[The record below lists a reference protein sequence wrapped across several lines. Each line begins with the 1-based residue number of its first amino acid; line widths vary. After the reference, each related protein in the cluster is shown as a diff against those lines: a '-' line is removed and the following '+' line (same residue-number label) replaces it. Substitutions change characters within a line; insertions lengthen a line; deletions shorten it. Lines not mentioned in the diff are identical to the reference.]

1 MNKVKKLLP
10 VSVMM
15 LSLLGACTK
24 SSSIASSSS
33 RGDPYKVPDDYV
45 AFEGEESSLT
55 ATIDFWETFGGGTA
69 PNATFANAIV
79 TEFNK
84 LYPNITVNLV
94 NHNSYTTIYSDISSA
109 IPAGTTPTMAI
120 CYPDHVAS
128 YLSAN
133 AIENLA
139 GYIADPKIGLGVNDL
154 TAAQGKDDIITAY
167 MNEGI
172 EYKQD
177 GVYSMPYSK
186 STEVMF
192 YNKTMFDAKGW
203 TVPTTWEEMWST
215 CKTIKEDTSTPAGVT
230 PLGYDSDDNL
240 FITYC
245 QQAGIPYTDINNP
258 HYLFNNDKAKAFV
271 RDFKSQY
278 GKGYFLTKGS
288 SANSSYTSTQ
298 FTNQTLY
305 MTVGSTGG
313 TSYNYT
319 KDFDIGVASL
329 PQYDT
334 NSPKVIQQGPS
345 VCIFKRATK
354 EQKQAAWLFYKF
366 ITNTNNSALLATMT
380 GYSPVR
386 TSSYSCDFW
395 NTWKSEAATGADG
408 LTKTVETFVSDNYA
422 AKNAF
427 FTSPAFKGSSTART
441 EVGGLFA
448 SVLLGT
454 KDVDTAFQDAMSACA
469 LIKDE

>member
-1 MNKVKKLLP
+1 MNKIKKLIP
-10 VSVMM
+10 ASV
-15 LSLLGACTK
+15 LLLGALVGCAKPT
-24 SSSIASSSS
+24 SSSS
-33 RGDPYKVPDDYV
+33 SAPREDPYKVPSDYV
-45 AFEGEESSLT
+45 PFAGNIQDIE

-79 TEFNK
+79 AEFQK
-84 LYPNITVNLV
+84 RFPKITVNLV
-94 NHNSYTTIYSDISSA
+94 NHNSYPAIYSDLSNA

-128 YLSAN
+128 YMSAG
-133 AIENLA
+133 AVENLA
-139 GYIADPKIGLGVNDL
+139 GYMADPVIGLGVDDK
-154 TAAQGKDDIITAY
+154 TEAKTKDDFIKAY
-167 MNEGI
+167 LDEGV
-172 EYKQD
+172 EYKQN
-177 GVYSMPYSK
+177 GVYSLPYSK

-192 YNKTMFDAKGW
+192 YNKTIFDAKGW
-203 TVPTTWEEMWST
+203 QVPTTWDELWDL
-215 CKTIKEDTSTPAGVT
+215 CKTIKEDPTTPAGVT

-245 QQAGIPYTDINNP
+245 QQAGIAYTDINNP

-271 RDFKSQY
+271 TNFKEKY
-278 GKGYFLTKGS
+278 DKGYFLTKGS

-319 KDFDIGVASL
+319 DQFSVGVAGI
-329 PQYDT
+329 PQVDT

-345 VCIFKRATK
+345 VCIFKRATTA
-354 EQKQAAWLFYKF
+354 QKQAAWLFYKF
-366 ITNTNNSALLATMT
+366 ITNSANSGLLASMT

-386 TSSYSCDFW
+386 ASSYETDFW
-395 NTWKSEAATGADG
+395 KDFTGSSATGAAG
-408 LTKTVETFVSDNYA
+408 LTVSVLDYV
-422 AKNAF
+422 AKNYSNAF
-427 FTSPAFKGSSTART
+427 YTSPAFKGSSVART
-441 EVGGLFA
+441 EVGGLFS

-454 KDVDTAFQDAMSACA
+454 KTVEVAFQDAMSACA